1 MAGQLVALPT
11 VRGGEAADAAA
22 PTVEVELASGR
33 SFRAAVDPRTD
44 DGQLWLRFGSGDL
57 TILRPI
63 AWSSIA
69 AVRHGDQ
76 VHTAAEFRAL
86 AEELKQQTPRAVF
99 RPRPVV
105 EQVAVPGGQE
115 FAPAPLPM
123 PPPIVRQL
131 HVDAYVAN
139 WDQDA
144 EVDGVVVHLFAACD
158 DGSLIPAAGTLE
170 ATLIGRRA
178 NPAGEGEPFPQLGR
192 WTVQVQPQDFGP
204 AGAVYRLP
212 FQAVH
217 PDFDFRVGAQ
227 GLLNARLIVPG
238 SGTFDASVATLRI
251 RPYSGMRDRLQ
262 QQTGQRFFSI
272 ERTGR
277 TH

>member
-1 MAGQLVALPT
+1 VGVFAGQLAVPFAVRAQPVAQ
-11 VRGGEAADAAA
+11 AAA

-33 SFRAAVDPRTD
+33 TFRAAVDPRTD
-44 DGQLWLRFGSGDL
+44 DEQLWLRFGDGDL
-57 TILRPI
+57 TILRPV
-63 AWSSIA
+63 AWASIK
-69 AVRHGDQ
+69 AVRHAGQ
-76 VHTAAEFRAL
+76 THTAADFRAL

-99 RPRPVV
+99 RPRSRLERLAIP
-105 EQVAVPGGQE
+105 AGQE
-115 FAPAPLPM
+115 FAPL
-123 PPPIVRQL
+123 PPPIVRQI
-131 HVDAYVAN
+131 HIDAYVAN
-139 WDQDA
+139 WDHDV
-144 EVDGVVVHLFAACD
+144 EVDGVVIHLFASGD

-178 NPAGEGEPFPQLGR
+178 NPAGYGEPFPQLGR
-192 WTVQVQPQDFGP
+192 WTVPVEPQDFGP

-227 GLLNARLIVPG
+227 AVLNARLIAAG
-238 SGTFDASVATLRI
+238 SGTFDASAAMLRI

-277 TH
+277 TQ